1 MTVSQHL
8 LEHLTAFSI
17 GNFPLTFWFV
27 PSFKPVFLTCNK
39 CPGDPFVWIR
49 NGLPRTLVGIEL
61 KVNNCH
67 SPYCG
72 TGL

>member
-1 MTVSQHL
+1 MNIYEYLRLRISGKQIGQSLDSKRYLHHSMTVSQHL

-17 GNFPLTFWFV
+17 G
-27 PSFKPVFLTCNK
+27 K
-39 CPGDPFVWIR
+39 
-49 NGLPRTLVGIEL
+49 NGLPRTLLGIEL